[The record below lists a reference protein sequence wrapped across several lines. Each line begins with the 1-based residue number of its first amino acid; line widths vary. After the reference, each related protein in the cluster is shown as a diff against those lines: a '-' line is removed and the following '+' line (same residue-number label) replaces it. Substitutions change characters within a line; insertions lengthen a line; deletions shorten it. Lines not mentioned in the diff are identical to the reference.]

1 MIILPRQARY
11 KLRETSKKDRFVAG
25 DEARQGHQ
33 EAAQGGQEG
42 GLVYL
47 LSAGLLVPLL
57 SNGAISYAS
66 SILRCRCTLACA
78 SVDQCKATTVFVSR
92 YKYCR

>member
-1 MIILPRQARY
+1 MKEMKKVEEKRPFCAILYIKMIILPRQARY
-11 KLRETSKKDRFVAG
+11 KHTETSKKDRFVAG

-47 LSAGLLVPLL
+47 
-57 SNGAISYAS
+57 
-66 SILRCRCTLACA
+66 
-78 SVDQCKATTVFVSR
+78 FVGGT
-92 YKYCR
+92 

>member
-47 LSAGLLVPLL
+47 FVGGTF
-57 SNGAISYAS
+57 GAAAQQ
-66 SILRCRCTLACA
+66 RR
-78 SVDQCKATTVFVSR
+78 D
-92 YKYCR
+92 